1 MYSVKSQQLTQ
12 FCIEMRWFKGE
23 GGKRGLQNK
32 PGSHMVTSIPSRPA
46 WLVGWLREARRGA
59 HVSGVPKARLPL
71 SSSPLCCLV
80 AFSPPPR
87 DSLERRRMPWFPL
100 AGAGSR
106 ENRTK
111 CETASCRS
119 SCRTGGGPWMKA
131 PWSPRRCWADRVWP
145 ACDQPRY
152 IRTPSSAP
160 MTCCPVQEEVF
171 TWYYSLPNFCYTP
184 GPVCSYLFV

>member
-32 PGSHMVTSIPSRPA
+32 PGSHMVTSIPSRP
-46 WLVGWLREARRGA
+46 GGMTQRSQAR
-59 HVSGVPKARLPL
+59 
-71 SSSPLCCLV
+71 SPCQRRPQGKV

-111 CETASCRS
+111 CETASCGS